1 MDVGHEY
8 QARSQNLQFV
18 GMHIYTYVC
27 VQATLK
33 QFADISEAKT
43 KPRI

>member
-18 GMHIYTYVC
+18 GMHIYTRVC
-27 VQATLK
+27 VQAT
-33 QFADISEAKT
+33 A
-43 KPRI
+43 